1 MKLNKSLLLIFGMM
15 ILVAALY
22 RVWDGRPY
30 GFAPQIALA
39 IFGGAIIRNKRLAF
53 ILPLIS
59 MLLSDVLYESLYVAG
74 LSEIQGFYTGQW
86 HNYLLFAGL
95 TLFGFLMKRVNV
107 LNVIGFSVSG
117 SLMYFLASNFV
128 VWAGGGGYNRPKTFD
143 GLLMCYN
150 DGLAFYRE
158 YGLINGFVGNIL
170 VGDLFFCGLLFGGF
184 YLINKTITQTKANH
198 GLA

>member
-15 ILVAALY
+15 ILIAALY

-39 IFGGAIIRNKRLAF
+39 IFGGAMIRNKRLAF
-53 ILPLIS
+53 VLPLLS

-74 LSEIQGFYTGQW
+74 FSDIQGFYAGQW
-86 HNYLLFAGL
+86 YNYLLFAGL
-95 TLFGFLMKRVNV
+95 TVFGFLMKRVNV
-107 LNVIGFSVSG
+107 LNIIGFSVSG
-117 SLMYFLASNFV
+117 SLMYFLASNFI
-128 VWAGGGGYNRPKTFD
+128 VWTGGGGFNRPKTFD

-150 DGLAFYRE
+150 DALAFYRE
-158 YGLINGFVGNIL
+158 YGLINGFAGNIL

-184 YLINKTITQTKANH
+184 HLINKMVAEPKTSHSFA
-198 GLA
+198 